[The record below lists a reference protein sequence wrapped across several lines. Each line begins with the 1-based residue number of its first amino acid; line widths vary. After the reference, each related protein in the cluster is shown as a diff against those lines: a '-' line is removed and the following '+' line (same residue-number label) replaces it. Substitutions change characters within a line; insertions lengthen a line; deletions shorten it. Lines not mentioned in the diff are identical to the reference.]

1 MNPRQFN
8 DYLIR
13 LATIADT
20 LRGSLKC
27 VANELDVEL
36 IKRYGDDINTILF
49 DLSTVKI
56 DCEFIG
62 RMMRIDDYI
71 D

>member
-1 MNPRQFN
+1 MNIRQFN

-36 IKRYGDDINTILF
+36 IRKHGDDIDTILF

-56 DCEFIG
+56 DCDFLS
-62 RMMRIDDYI
+62 RIMQMN
-71 D
+71 